1 MKAWWLSLVLRERI
15 LIALAGSLTSLVVLF
30 QFVLSPMLN
39 YRTELRAELE
49 RVSRD
54 LERVE
59 TAYMR
64 KRAMGGAM
72 QPSSGMGISVDQ
84 LKAEITQSAREKG
97 LEISRLQ
104 DTAGR
109 VGLTIDRGDPRLVFF
124 WLEDIE
130 TRFGTK
136 IARLNLEQAG
146 GDRVRVT
153 VEFERK
159 GVE

>member
-59 TAYMR
+59 TAYMG

>member
-1 MKAWWLSLVLRERI
+1 
-15 LIALAGSLTSLVVLF
+15 
-30 QFVLSPMLN
+30 
-39 YRTELRAELE
+39 
-49 RVSRD
+49 
-54 LERVE
+54 
-59 TAYMR
+59 
-64 KRAMGGAM
+64 
-72 QPSSGMGISVDQ
+72 VDQ

>member
-1 MKAWWLSLVLRERI
+1 MKAWWLSLVLRERV

-39 YRTELRAELE
+39 YRTELCAELE